1 MKLRVESVSGKLF
14 QKILD
19 NLGVSPVIKAEYSVS
34 VDGDVIHHVGEARR
48 TLIFRRAADSFRYK
62 INKLFTVAACDVV
75 VCCEC

>member
-1 MKLRVESVSGKLF
+1 MSGKLF

-19 NLGVSPVIKAEYSVS
+19 NPGVSPVIEAEYSVA
-34 VDGDVIHHVGEARR
+34 VDGDEINRVGEARR

-62 INKLFTVAACDVV
+62 IDKLFTVAACDVV